1 MMQQALSLASKV
13 KISKFTFMKLLIK
26 IFQKQ
31 LYSQRKQLMK
41 IFDDFD
47 TNKDGVLS
55 LDEFNALLK
64 SVVPSM
70 PKDMALMIYNEALD
84 FDALEGED
92 PSDKMTPEAFF
103 ETVIK
108 NNVGGFGKEFLILP
122 DEALAIKRK
131 EEQLK
136 VLKKK

>member
-1 MMQQALSLASKV
+1 MQQALSLASKV

-131 EEQLK
+131 EE
-136 VLKKK
+136 